1 MTQEVLSVGLL
12 DKIKGMVSVK
22 KSKAKHGV
30 HAAADQ
36 VEKVVPDAHD
46 DKVDKAAEAAKDAID
61 KLD

>member
-12 DKIKGMVSVK
+12 DKIKGMVSGN
-22 KSKAKHGV
+22 KSKAKQGV
-30 HAAADQ
+30 DAAADQ